1 MSSLTKNWNALIKPS
16 KLVCDSIDNNENNA
30 RMVIEPLERGFGLT
44 LGNAIRRV
52 LLSSLQG
59 AAVTSVKISGVEH
72 EFSAINGVKED
83 MVDVI
88 LNLKSLIVKMHV
100 GDKRRV
106 MLRATGPCVV
116 TAGMIE
122 TGHDVE
128 IVNPAHEICTLAD
141 GASLEME
148 LVCEMGKG
156 YVPAG
161 STRGEDL
168 PIGVILLDAVFSPI
182 SKVSYKVENA
192 RVGQVTDYDRL
203 ILEVET
209 NGTLLPEMAVALAA
223 RILQD
228 QIQFFITFEDVQEE
242 QQDVKDTLP
251 FNPVLLKRISDIEIS
266 VRSQNC
272 LRSDNIVYIGDLATK
287 TEGEMLKTPN
297 FGRKSLTELKQ
308 ILHSYGLSFGM
319 KIPEWP
325 PENREELS
333 KKYQED
339 TY

>member
-1 MSSLTKNWNALIKPS
+1 MSLTKNWNALIKPS
-16 KLVCDSIDNNENNA
+16 KLVCENIDGNINTA
-30 RMVIEPLERGFGLT
+30 RIVVEPLERGFGLT

-59 AAVTSVKISGVEH
+59 AAITSVKISGVQH
-72 EFSAINGVKED
+72 EFSAIPGVKED
-83 MVDVI
+83 MVDVV
-88 LNLKSLIVKMHV
+88 LNLKSLVVKMHV
-100 GDKRRV
+100 GEKRKVR
-106 MLRATGPCVV
+106 LKATGPCIV

-128 IVNPAHEICTLAD
+128 VLNPNYEICTLSAGSSID
-141 GASLEME
+141 ME
-148 LVCEMGKG
+148 LTCEMGKG

-161 STRGEDL
+161 SARDEEL
-168 PIGVILLDAVFSPI
+168 PIGVILMDAVFSPVR
-182 SKVSYKVENA
+182 KVAYKVENA

-203 ILEVET
+203 IMEIET
-209 NGTLLPEMAVALAA
+209 NGTVLPEMAIALAA

-228 QIQFFITFEDVQEE
+228 QMQFFITFEEVEE
-242 QQDVKDTLP
+242 EEEVKKDELP

-287 TEGEMLKTPN
+287 SEGEMLKTPN

-308 ILHSYGLSFGM
+308 ILHSYGLTFGM
-319 KIPEWP
+319 KIVGWP
-325 PENREELS
+325 PENCDELS
-333 KKYQED
+333 KKYQDD

>member
-1 MSSLTKNWNALIKPS
+1 MSLGKNWNALIKPS
-16 KLVCDSIDNNENNA
+16 KLVCENAEGNA
-30 RMVIEPLERGFGLT
+30 FAARITVEPLERGFALT
-44 LGNAIRRV
+44 LGNALRRV

-59 AAVTSVKISGVEH
+59 AAITSVKVSGVDH
-72 EFSAINGVKED
+72 EFSAIPGVKED

-100 GDKRRV
+100 GDKRKV
-106 MLRATGPCVV
+106 HLKATGPCVV

-128 IVNPAHEICTLAD
+128 VVNPDHEICTLSE
-141 GASLEME
+141 GSNLEME
-148 LVCEMGKG
+148 LTCEMGKG
-156 YVPAG
+156 YVSAG
-161 STRGEDL
+161 MARDEDL
-168 PIGVILLDAVFSPI
+168 PIGVILMDAVFSPVR
-182 SKVSYKVENA
+182 KVSYKVENA

-203 ILEVET
+203 IMDVET
-209 NGTLLPEMAVALAA
+209 NGTVAPELSVALAA

-228 QIQFFITFEDVQEE
+228 QMQFFITFEEVEEEQEE
-242 QQDVKDTLP
+242 KKDELP

-272 LRSDNIVYIGDLATK
+272 LCSDNIVYIGDLAVK
-287 TEGEMLKTPN
+287 TEAEMLRTPN

-308 ILHSYGLSFGM
+308 ILHSFGLTFGM
-319 KIPEWP
+319 KISGWP
-325 PENREELS
+325 PENCDELS

-339 TY
+339 